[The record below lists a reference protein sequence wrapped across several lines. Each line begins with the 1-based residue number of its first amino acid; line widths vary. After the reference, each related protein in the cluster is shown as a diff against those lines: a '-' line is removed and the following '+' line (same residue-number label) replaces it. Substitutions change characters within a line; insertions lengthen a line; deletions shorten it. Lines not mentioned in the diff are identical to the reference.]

1 MNWLGS
7 RSEIL
12 FRDSL
17 CNHSFK
23 KNKIEGLSFPEVYRV
38 SISILNLIQKNVY
51 CLLSNPN
58 VSIWFIFLVLIHSSI
73 DVSKAKVEDSLYK
86 NQVQPS
92 ASEFNFKVIFYC
104 LLYWTY
110 CQKIL
115 PALLI
120 FTNLLCIANKKPGGG
135 IIPTNKTVF
144 LIKLNII
151 ITIKA
156 CLIKTLYHLPSSSI
170 MDAAY
175 TCKWHIT
182 NINWFKLGH

>member
-1 MNWLGS
+1 MLIVYFLTLMS
-7 RSEIL
+7 Q
-12 FRDSL
+12 FD
-17 CNHSFK
+17 
-23 KNKIEGLSFPEVYRV
+23 LSFWYW
-38 SISILNLIQKNVY
+38 SILQSMFQRLKTASIRTKFSLRLQNLILKLYFIVY
-51 CLLSNPN
+51 CTEHL
-58 VSIWFIFLVLIHSSI
+58 
-73 DVSKAKVEDSLYK
+73 
-86 NQVQPS
+86 
-92 ASEFNFKVIFYC
+92 
-104 LLYWTY
+104 
-110 CQKIL
+110 QKIL

-120 FTNLLCIANKKPGGG
+120 FTNLLCIANYKPGGG

-156 CLIKTLYHLPSSSI
+156 CLIKALYHLPSSSI